1 MSKSF
6 VDLFK
11 VILKTPGVWK
21 AVLSVLVAFSV
32 GYWLPD
38 SASEAA
44 RRAAFVFVFAA
55 AFWSLEIIPL
65 YATSLVVVLLNIFLL
80 ARPGGVLDMDES
92 GYQTFLVPFAS
103 PVIMLFFGGFVLAT
117 VMHKYELDRWIAR
130 ILLRLFGT
138 RPVFVM
144 MGMMLTT
151 AFLSMWMSN
160 TATAAMMVGLVRP
173 LCDQLDSDDRFRAGL
188 VLSIPFSANIGG
200 IATPVGT
207 PPNAIALGI
216 LAQHDIRLNFLDWML
231 MGVPL
236 ALVLLALTGAV
247 LMLMFPPKHKRVELV
262 IKAGKPFDLRGR
274 AVVVIAAVTVVLWL
288 TSGQHGIPEALVGL
302 LAAGLYAAVNLLDK
316 EDFKNLDWD
325 VLILMWGGLAL
336 GRGMEIS
343 GLSEWIVSLPLF
355 EVRGILLVGVACL
368 LAIFMSTVMSNT
380 ATATLMI
387 PIMIAIPASNPLVLA
402 ITVALSCSFAMALPV
417 STPPNAI
424 AFASRMIRSG
434 DMLRSGLIISV
445 VSWLILLAGY
455 KVMLGFAFDFI
466 E

>member
-1 MSKSF
+1 MMKKLF
-6 VDLFK
+6 VPIVDF
-11 VILKTPGVWK
+11 LKTPFFWKTSLSLLSAVMVWM
-21 AVLSVLVAFSV
+21 
-32 GYWLPD
+32 WLPE
-38 SASEAA
+38 SASEAS

-80 ARPGGVLDMDES
+80 ARPGGVLDMDDS

-103 PVIMLFFGGFVLAT
+103 PIIMLFFGGFVLAT
-117 VMHKYELDRWIAR
+117 VLHKYELDRAIAR
-130 ILLRLFGT
+130 ILLKLFGN
-138 RPVFVM
+138 RPFFVM
-144 MGMMLTT
+144 VGMMLTT

-160 TATAAMMVGLVRP
+160 TATAAMMIGLVRP
-173 LCDQLDSDDRFRAGL
+173 LCEQLDSDDRFRAGL

-216 LAQHDIRLNFLDWML
+216 LSQHDIHLNFLDWML

-236 ALVLLALTGAV
+236 ALVLLVITAL
-247 LMLMFPPKHKRVELV
+247 LLLLLFPPKHKRVELN
-262 IKAGKPFDLRGR
+262 IKPGASFDTRHK
-274 AVVVIAAVTVVLWL
+274 AVIAISLGTVVLWL

-302 LAAGLYAAVNLLDK
+302 LAAGLYAATNLLDK

-336 GRGMEIS
+336 GRGMELS
-343 GLSEWIVSLPLF
+343 GLSEWIVSLPIF
-355 EVRGILLVGVACL
+355 EVRGLLLVGVACL
-368 LAIFMSTVMSNT
+368 MAIFMSTVMSNT

-387 PIMIAIPASNPLVLA
+387 PIMIAIPASNPIVLA

-424 AFASRMIRSG
+424 AFASRMIRSQ
-434 DMLRSGLIISV
+434 DMFRSGVIISL
-445 VSWLILLAGY
+445 VSWFILLAGY
-455 KVMLGFAFDFI
+455 NVMLRFAFDFI
-466 E
+466 D